1 MSLRRKGTLA
11 AIILVA
17 VCMLPRSRRSCG
29 VAWGSS
35 ARTCVSVRGAHS
47 GDADPACS
55 RWDAALAG
63 GAAAAIWVLPLCMVV
78 LLLPGAIWNGVGRV
92 GRQNLQLIAAPA
104 VAWEAAA
111 RLLVAWQ
118 RMTQWIWL
126 NRCQMLLLL
135 PASKPVPPSETSC
148 STPARIGR
156 HARRARNAAPL
167 RPALQDTRT
176 PQAMDH
182 HRATTSVCAVQVR
195 IPKLHCQV
203 QWYGRPLTH
212 ELRPAVT
219 VQQQQHLQHRNAAAV
234 LHCPPFAQ
242 CHGGALCACT
252 L

>member
-11 AIILVA
+11 AMILVA
-17 VCMLPRSRRSCG
+17 VCMLPSSRRSCG

-47 GDADPACS
+47 GDAEPACS

-63 GAAAAIWVLPLCMVV
+63 GAAAAIWVLPLWM

-92 GRQNLQLIAAPA
+92 GRQNLQLMAAPA
-104 VAWEAAA
+104 VVWEAAA

-126 NRCQMLLLL
+126 NRCQCYCCFRLRNRSLLQ
-135 PASKPVPPSETSC
+135 KPV
-148 STPARIGR
+148 ARIGQ

-182 HRATTSVCAVQVR
+182 HR
-195 IPKLHCQV
+195 
-203 QWYGRPLTH
+203 QWTAN
-212 ELRPAVT
+212 LR
-219 VQQQQHLQHRNAAAV
+219 
-234 LHCPPFAQ
+234 
-242 CHGGALCACT
+242 
-252 L
+252 